1 MRFVSTACYRLANG
15 TWGLEMTV
23 SHAGSW
29 FWPDP
34 DHFNDFP
41 DPVGFEAEWFDW
53 PAGISRDMSTV
64 AEIFSREYI
73 QNAYDSI
80 LAKRTEGQN
89 GKSLAGGI
97 EFHFVRIEGD
107 ELKQFLELSGI
118 GSLRDRYQ
126 SLSPTDKARCK
137 LGESGYLCSA
147 ELPDALELLICNEV
161 AGIGMYGHWWTR
173 GQDDLNGSRLKYAT
187 IQSHSEKGDAGAA
200 LGSWG
205 HGKKAVAGASKC
217 RTLIVSTAYGQRSK
231 PAEQEFEGRTA
242 ITRRILGVS
251 YWAQHAFA
259 GLTARGAGM
268 FGRRVRPDDPAW
280 ANNFMPLD
288 NKQADDY
295 AKSLN
300 LETVQARD
308 VSQESQCGTTYI
320 VVEPAF
326 SPEELARSI
335 ESNWW
340 PLLESEPGFVSVHGF
355 DGGIVAIDPESR
367 KHLQPFI
374 AAYRKGHGRT
384 PKLEDTELF
393 DEPRVHYGSKK
404 QLAGVLALTSDTAPG
419 GWSYNDFPGNT
430 NVVALIRSNM
440 VIAYQKFP
448 RQQLGSQ
455 PFLRGVFVVDHTK
468 NEVAAKALRLTEP
481 HLHNE
486 WRTKGNDVS
495 RENLDFAND
504 VLKKI
509 QSSINELRNRLK
521 ADTREREA
529 ELEEFTSVWIGG
541 SRGKVKRPEP
551 KPMGARYF
559 SIQFSESV
567 ELLPGSRPNLV
578 RVRAKMR
585 LKLQSKPYFLSGGK
599 KVSIPSQMRVKVYL
613 GWSVKED
620 GWSKDDALRDASSEL
635 PPANFV
641 KSIAGGVWEGTVTKD
656 DFVEFIWTSQEF
668 SNVWTVAPTP
678 LVEKI

>member
-1 MRFVSTACYRLANG
+1 
-15 TWGLEMTV
+15 MTKAP
-23 SHAGSW
+23 SGAW

-53 PAGISRDMSTV
+53 PAGLSRDMSTV

-80 LAKRTEGQN
+80 LAKRREDKT
-89 GKSLAGGI
+89 GKLHTGGI
-97 EFHFVRIEGD
+97 EFHFVRLEGD
-107 ELKQFLELSGI
+107 ELKRFLESSGI
-118 GSLRDRYQ
+118 GALRDRFQ
-126 SLSPTDKARCK
+126 SLSPTDQARCK
-137 LGESGYLCSA
+137 LGESSYLCST
-147 ELPDALELLICNEV
+147 ELPNTLELLVCNEV

-173 GQDDLNGSRLKYAT
+173 GKDDLNGSRLKYAT
-187 IQSHSEKGDAGAA
+187 IQSHSEKGDAGAS

-217 RTLIVSTAYGQRSK
+217 RSLIVSTAYDQRSK
-231 PAEQEFEGRTA
+231 PAEQEFDGKHA
-242 ITRRILGVS
+242 ITRRVLGVS
-251 YWAQHAFA
+251 YWAQHAF
-259 GLTARGAGM
+259 GGFMARGAGM
-268 FGRRVRPDDPAW
+268 FGRRIQPGDPAW

-288 NKQADDY
+288 NEQADDY
-295 AKSLN
+295 ATSLN
-300 LETVQARD
+300 LDSVVARD
-308 VSQESQCGTTYI
+308 VSQRSQCGTTYI
-320 VVEPAF
+320 VIEPAF
-326 SPEELARSI
+326 SPEVLVKSI

-340 PLLESEPGFVSVHGF
+340 PLLETEPGFISVHGF
-355 DGGIVAIDPESR
+355 DGGVVAIDPESR

-374 AAYRKGHGRT
+374 AAYRKGHGRA

-393 DEPRVHYGSKK
+393 DEPRVRYGSKK
-404 QLAGVLALTSDTAPG
+404 ELAGVLALTSDTAPG
-419 GWSYNDFPGNT
+419 GWSYDDFPGNT

-551 KPMGARYF
+551 KPTGARYF

-578 RVRAKMR
+578 RVRAKMH

-599 KVSIPSQMRVKVYL
+599 KISIPSQMRVTVYL

-620 GWSKDDALRDASSEL
+620 GWSKDDALRDASTEL

-641 KSIAGGVWEGTVTKD
+641 KSIAGGLWEGTITKD
-656 DFVEFIWTSQEF
+656 DFVEFVWTSREF
-668 SNVWTVAPTP
+668 SNAWTVAPTP